1 MERVNLNIL
10 LIEDSLSDANL
21 IREMLIEANGTV
33 FDLDRVSRLSQGLE
47 RLAQQRFDLVLLDL
61 SLPDSR
67 GFETFVRTK
76 NYVPDLPIIVLTD
89 LDDKALAMEA
99 VRKGAQDYLLKG
111 EVSGDLLGRA
121 IRYAIERKRV
131 ERDLRE
137 RTTQMEALQ
146 EVALAVASEL
156 NLEEVLDM
164 IAAQA
169 ARLSRSDAAAVFDLD
184 VQEDLDAQEQILR
197 MTASCNVSQDFIA
210 AVNASRVRI
219 GEGAVGSA
227 VARRESVQM
236 IDAQSDPSYP
246 FRSNLAIDDIRS
258 LLAVP
263 MIKGEKVFGG
273 IVLLRREPGEFS
285 DQSVDLLTT
294 FADHAAVA
302 FENAQL
308 HRQVRRHA
316 EQLEEQVRERTAE
329 LRAQHRQ
336 MLAVMRNITEGI
348 VVTNSVGAI
357 TQMNPVA
364 RRWLERTLSPDD
376 AAQLSAAIEDLAAR
390 AEERPKRMLEL
401 TGLDL
406 ELHAAP
412 IADLN
417 ASKTRVVVAIH
428 DISHLKAL
436 ERMKSRFV
444 SNVSHE
450 LRTPIST
457 IKLHVQ
463 LMEQHPDQWRD
474 HLDVLRTEVERQ
486 AQLIESILEISRV
499 DAGRLGITAEPTM
512 LNMLARD
519 LIEAYEARA
528 EKSGLE
534 IEHQTSSSNPVALGD
549 RKRIRQVLDNLMTN
563 AIRYTPSGGRIVV
576 STGVQRSEARTWATV
591 TVEDTGIG
599 IPEEEIPHIFERF
612 YRGDRPRLMQI
623 PGTGLGLAIVEE
635 IVSLHGGKITV
646 ESEVGQGSAFTVWL
660 PSGE

>member
-99 VRKGAQDYLLKG
+99 VREGAQDYLLKG

-169 ARLSRSDAAAVFDLD
+169 ARLLRSDAAAVFDFD
-184 VQEDLDAQEQILR
+184 EQERVLR
-197 MTASCNVSQDFIA
+197 MMASCNVRPDFIA
-210 AVNASRVRI
+210 AVNASDVRI
-219 GEGAVGSA
+219 GEGAVGRA
-227 VARRESVQM
+227 VARREPVQM
-236 IDAQSDPSYP
+236 INAQSDPSYP
-246 FRSNLAIDDIRS
+246 FRSNLTIDDIRS

-273 IVLLRREPGEFS
+273 IVLLRKEPGEFS

-348 VVTNSVGAI
+348 VVTNSAGEIV
-357 TQMNPVA
+357 QMNPVA

-376 AAQLSAAIEDLAAR
+376 AAQLSAAIEDLAVR
-390 AEERPKRMLEL
+390 AEKRPKRMLEL

-406 ELHAAP
+406 ELQAAP
-412 IADLN
+412 IADLEE
-417 ASKTRVVVAIH
+417 ARTRMVVAVH

-463 LMEQHPDQWRD
+463 LMEQQPDQWRD
-474 HLDVLRTEVERQ
+474 HLEVLREEVERQ
-486 AQLIESILEISRV
+486 AQLIESILEISQV
-499 DAGRLGITAEPTM
+499 DAGRLEIASEPTM

-519 LIEAYEARA
+519 LIEAYEACA

-534 IEHQTSSSNPVALGD
+534 IEHQTSPSNPVALGD

-563 AIRYTPSGGRIVV
+563 AIRYTSSGGRIVV